1 MGCEWE
7 SGTEGESTEA
17 ESYEKR
23 VLFKSWYT
31 ISSRSSLISL
41 LAHFYLDNIEIFVKN
56 WKLLVTGGV
65 KITSDV

>member
-7 SGTEGESTEA
+7 SGAEGESTEA

-23 VLFKSWYT
+23 VLSKSWYT
-31 ISSRSSLISL
+31 ISSRSSLISM
-41 LAHFYLDNIEIFVKN
+41 LAHFYLDSIEIFVKN